1 MALIFGLVVVWF
13 VCRAPQSPLL
23 VDFACVLFVNTCIGF
38 SQRHNDMVLKH
49 LAVYEKCVRKYSEI
63 RAIIIVI
70 KNKKPSCVRFYS
82 TVITT
87 FHSIQVSLRQLATVS
102 CSLRLCTSG
111 VKNFWLAVPARFP
124 TGFTRVYSFPCPCRC
139 CFLFHCYPN
148 VLSFSWDG
156 RISKLSICTKKHIW
170 MAKCRYKW

>member
-23 VDFACVLFVNTCIGF
+23 VDFVCVLFVNTCIGF

-82 TVITT
+82 TVLTT
-87 FHSIQVSLRQLATVS
+87 FHSIQVRLRHLATVS
-102 CSLRLCTSG
+102 CSLPLCTSG
-111 VKNFWLAVPARFP
+111 VKNFCSPGTFPHWL
-124 TGFTRVYSFPCPCRC
+124 
-139 CFLFHCYPN
+139 
-148 VLSFSWDG
+148 
-156 RISKLSICTKKHIW
+156 
-170 MAKCRYKW
+170 YKGIFVSMSL